1 MLWSTRCDDAAVRGL
16 TASFEPLRER
26 PFRLLFFGR
35 TLSGVG
41 DAIVPLALTFA
52 VLELGNATDLGIVLG
67 IGSAAR
73 VIFLVAGGVWGDR
86 LPRQLVMM
94 AADVL
99 RAVVQTLIALAF
111 FTDTIQVW
119 HLAVGAALFGTASAF
134 FNPASTGLI
143 PQLVSRERLQEANA
157 LLGLSES
164 AIRVFGPV
172 ASGVLVATLGF
183 GVVFAI
189 DAFSFVASFACLAA
203 MRLPR
208 AIQLRARTSMFA
220 DALAG
225 WKVVRERRWIVAGL
239 SCDIVF
245 NLALASY
252 FVLGPVIFE
261 EHFDGARDWGL
272 MMTAGAIGGLLGGL
286 VVLRLKPSKPLFVAY
301 LVSFVTPLQLIALAL
316 RVPLA
321 VLIVGSMLVVVAMV
335 FVNTYWETMQQ
346 QHVPAEY
353 LSRVDSL
360 GWTIALVA
368 FPIGMVVAGPVS
380 SAIGTE
386 ATLIGSG
393 LLAAA
398 GLVGTLSVRDF
409 RELRRLDEQPST
421 TGKSVPLAPQ
431 SG

>member
-1 MLWSTRCDDAAVRGL
+1 M

-67 IGSAAR
+67 TGSAAR

-99 RAVVQTLIALAF
+99 RAAVQALIALAF
-111 FTDTIQVW
+111 FTDAIQIW
-119 HLAVGAALFGTASAF
+119 QLAVGSALFGTASAF
-134 FNPASTGLI
+134 FNPASTGLV

-183 GVVFAI
+183 GVVFAV
-189 DAFSFVASFACLAA
+189 DAISFVASFLCLAA

-208 AIQLRARTSMFA
+208 AIQLRERTSMLA

-225 WKVVRERRWIVAGL
+225 LRIVRERRWIVAGL
-239 SCDIVF
+239 ACDIVF

-261 EHFDGARDWGL
+261 EYFGGARDWGL

-286 VVLRLKPSKPLFVAY
+286 VVLRLKPSRPFFVAY
-301 LVSFVTPLQLIALAL
+301 VVSFVTPIQLIALAAPL
-316 RVPLA
+316 PLA
-321 VLIVGSMLVVVAMV
+321 VLVVGSMLVFVAIV
-335 FVNTYWETMQQ
+335 LVNTYWDTMMQ

-360 GWTIALVA
+360 AWMIALVA
-368 FPIGMVVAGPVS
+368 FPIGLAVVGPLS
-380 SAIGTE
+380 SSIGAE
-386 ATLIGSG
+386 ATLIASG

-398 GLVGTLSVRDF
+398 GLIGTLSVRDF
-409 RELRRLDEQPST
+409 RNLRRLDERPST
-421 TGKSVPLAPQ
+421 SGEVFPLAP
-431 SG
+431 

>member
-1 MLWSTRCDDAAVRGL
+1 
-16 TASFEPLRER
+16 
-26 PFRLLFFGR
+26 
-35 TLSGVG
+35 
-41 DAIVPLALTFA
+41 
-52 VLELGNATDLGIVLG
+52 
-67 IGSAAR
+67 
-73 VIFLVAGGVWGDR
+73 
-86 LPRQLVMM
+86 
-94 AADVL
+94 
-99 RAVVQTLIALAF
+99 
-111 FTDTIQVW
+111 
-119 HLAVGAALFGTASAF
+119 
-134 FNPASTGLI
+134 
-143 PQLVSRERLQEANA
+143 
-157 LLGLSES
+157 
-164 AIRVFGPV
+164 
-172 ASGVLVATLGF
+172 
-183 GVVFAI
+183 
-189 DAFSFVASFACLAA
+189 
-203 MRLPR
+203 
-208 AIQLRARTSMFA
+208 MFA

-335 FVNTYWETMQQ
+335 LVNTYWETMQQ

-409 RELRRLDEQPST
+409 RELRRLDEQPRPASPFARSAVRLSELAT
-421 TGKSVPLAPQ
+421 ENRRDCGECHPRIGELRLAGRQPLERESGKQEPPQQ
-431 SG
+431 SGRVLHGLPELHRHRESEHSDDKAGRHRRAGDRPESVREHGHR